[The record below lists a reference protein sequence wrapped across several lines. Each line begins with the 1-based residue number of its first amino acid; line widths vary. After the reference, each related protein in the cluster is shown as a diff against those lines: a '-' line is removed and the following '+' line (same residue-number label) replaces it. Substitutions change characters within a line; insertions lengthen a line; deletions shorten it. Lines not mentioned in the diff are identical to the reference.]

1 MDPQTR
7 EAIEHIAEEIR
18 NCTRCPLHET
28 RTNAVPGE
36 GGFEKGILMIGEAP
50 GRNEDLQGRPFVGRA
65 GQLLNELLDS
75 IGLTR
80 DDVFITNIVKCRP
93 PNNRDPAPEE
103 VKACTPYL
111 ERQIQVLRPKVI
123 VTLGR
128 HAWKWVCEH
137 FGIPY
142 ESISKAHGKVFQSS
156 TLLYGVITVIPMY
169 HPAAAIYN
177 KELLP
182 TLKQD
187 FQRLKEFLEE
197 MGRK

>member
-1 MDPQTR
+1 VDKKTH
-7 EAIEHIAEEIR
+7 EELEKIAEEIR
-18 NCTRCPLHET
+18 QCTKCPLHKG

-36 GGFEKGILMIGEAP
+36 GGFEKGILFIGEAP

-103 VKACTPYL
+103 VKACSPYL
-111 ERQIQVLRPKVI
+111 ERQIQVLKPRII

-137 FGIPY
+137 FGVPY
-142 ESISKAHGKVFQSS
+142 EGISKAHGRVFTTN
-156 TLLYGVITVIPMY
+156 TLFYGKITVMPMY

-182 TLKQD
+182 VLRED
-187 FQRLKEFLEE
+187 FQRLKQFLEDL
-197 MGRK
+197 KNI

>member
-1 MDPQTR
+1 VDPRTYEELER
-7 EAIEHIAEEIR
+7 IAEEIR
-18 NCTRCPLHET
+18 KCARCPLHET

-36 GGFEKGILMIGEAP
+36 GGFAKEILFIGEAP
-50 GRNEDLQGRPFVGRA
+50 GRNEDEQGRPFVGKA
-65 GQLLNELLDS
+65 GQILNELLDS

-80 DDVFITNIVKCRP
+80 EDIFITNIVKCRP

-103 VKACTPYL
+103 VKACTPFL
-111 ERQIQVLRPKVI
+111 EMQIQVLKPKII

-137 FGIPY
+137 FGVPY
-142 ESISKAHGKVFQSS
+142 ESISRAHGKIYRTN
-156 TLLYGVITVIPMY
+156 TLLYGTITVMPMY

-182 TLKQD
+182 ALRED
-187 FQRLKEFLEE
+187 FKKIEDFLN
-197 MGRK
+197 KS

>member
-1 MDPQTR
+1 MDPRAR
-7 EAIEHIAEEIR
+7 EELERIAEEVK

-28 RTNAVPGE
+28 RKNAVPGE
-36 GGFEKGILMIGEAP
+36 GGFAKGILFIGEAP
-50 GRNEDLQGRPFVGRA
+50 GRNEDEQGRPFVGRA

-75 IGLTR
+75 IGLNR

-103 VKACTPYL
+103 VKACTPFL
-111 ERQIQVLRPKVI
+111 ERQIQALRPKII

-128 HAWKWVCEH
+128 HAWKWICEH
-137 FGIPY
+137 FGVEY
-142 ESISKAHGKVFQSS
+142 ESISKAHGKIYRTN
-156 TLLYGVITVIPMY
+156 TLLYGQITIIPMY

-182 TLKQD
+182 A
-187 FQRLKEFLEE
+187 LKEDFKKLEKLIE
-197 MGRK
+197 G

>member
-1 MDPQTR
+1 MDPRTR
-7 EAIEHIAEEIR
+7 EELERIAEEIR

-28 RTNAVPGE
+28 RKNAVPGE
-36 GGFEKGILMIGEAP
+36 GGFARGIIFIGEAP
-50 GRNEDLQGRPFVGRA
+50 GRNEDEQGRPFVGRA

-75 IGLTR
+75 ISLTR
-80 DDVFITNIVKCRP
+80 EDVFITNIVKCRP

-103 VKACTPYL
+103 VKACTPFL
-111 ERQIQVLRPKVI
+111 ERQLQVLKPRII

-137 FGIPY
+137 FGVEY
-142 ESISKAHGKVFQSS
+142 ESISRAHGRIYRTN
-156 TLLYGVITVIPMY
+156 TLLYGQITIIPMY

-182 TLKQD
+182 V
-187 FQRLKEFLEE
+187 LKEDFKRLGEFI
-197 MGRK
+197 GKQHQ

>member
-1 MDPQTR
+1 MDPKAR
-7 EAIEHIAEEIR
+7 EELERIAEEIR
-18 NCTRCPLHET
+18 KCTRCPLHET
-28 RTNAVPGE
+28 RKNAVPGE
-36 GGFEKGILMIGEAP
+36 GGFNRGVLFIGEAP
-50 GRNEDLQGRPFVGRA
+50 GRNEDEQGRPFVGRA

-103 VKACTPYL
+103 VKACTPFL
-111 ERQIQVLRPKVI
+111 EKQIQVLRPKII

-128 HAWKWVCEH
+128 HAWRWVCEH
-137 FGIPY
+137 FGVEY
-142 ESISKAHGKVFQSS
+142 ESISKAHGKIYRTN
-156 TLLYGVITVIPMY
+156 TLLYGQITVIPMY

-182 TLKQD
+182 VLRED
-187 FQRLKEFLEE
+187 FRKMKEII
-197 MGRK
+197 GS

>member
-1 MDPQTR
+1 MDPATR
-7 EAIEHIAEEIR
+7 EELERVAEEIR
-18 NCTRCPLHET
+18 KCTRCPLHET

-36 GGFEKGILMIGEAP
+36 GGFAKGLLFIGEAP

-65 GQLLNELLDS
+65 GELLNELLDS

-80 DDVFITNIVKCRP
+80 EDVFITNVVKCRP

-103 VKACTPYL
+103 VKACTPFL
-111 ERQIQVLRPKVI
+111 ERQIQVLRPKLI

-142 ESISKAHGKVFQSS
+142 EAISRVHGRVFTTN
-156 TLLYGVITVIPMY
+156 TLLYGRITVMPLY

-177 KELLP
+177 RELLP
-182 TLKQD
+182 VLRED
-187 FQRLKEFLEE
+187 FQKLREAIEKQ
-197 MGRK
+197 

>member
-1 MDPQTR
+1 MDPRTYEELER
-7 EAIEHIAEEIR
+7 IAEEIR
-18 NCTRCPLHET
+18 KCARCPLHET

-36 GGFEKGILMIGEAP
+36 GGFAKEILFIGEAP
-50 GRNEDLQGRPFVGRA
+50 GRNEDEQGRPFVGKA
-65 GQLLNELLDS
+65 GQILNELLDS

-80 DDVFITNIVKCRP
+80 EDIFITNIVKCRP

-103 VKACTPYL
+103 VKACTPFL
-111 ERQIQVLRPKVI
+111 EMQIQVLKPKII

-137 FGIPY
+137 FGVPY
-142 ESISKAHGKVFQSS
+142 ESISRAHGKIYRTN
-156 TLLYGVITVIPMY
+156 TLLYGTITVMPMY

-182 TLKQD
+182 ALRED
-187 FQRLKEFLEE
+187 FKKIEDFLN
-197 MGRK
+197 KS